1 MSEISKTFDRL
12 ANCKILIV
20 GDVMLDRYLRGKVDR
35 VSPEA
40 PVPVVNLQSAEN
52 RLGGAANVALNI
64 QAMGAQAILCSVIGK
79 DVDGQLFADLLP
91 QSNIASHYLF
101 NSDSRPTTV
110 KTRVIAANQ
119 HLLRVDRESTMDL
132 NSTEEEGLLNNI
144 LSAMDHHKIDLLLLQ
159 DYNKGV
165 LSLAL
170 LQKVQTEAQK
180 RNIPIAVDP
189 KFSNFFEYKNAT
201 LFKPNLKEIQEAL
214 GQTIAPQKEA
224 LDQAVAL
231 LKNKLPHQYT
241 LITLSEKGIY
251 WNDGNSSE
259 VMPTQARNIS
269 DVCGAGDTVISVAAL
284 GLAAGLSIRE
294 ISRLSNLAGGQVC
307 ESVGVVPVNRLQ
319 LEKEYAQLLAA
330 LH

>member
-1 MSEISKTFDRL
+1 MSEVTQIFDRL
-12 ANCKILIV
+12 ANCNILIV

-35 VSPEA
+35 ISPEA
-40 PVPVVNLQSAEN
+40 PVPVVDLQSAEN

-64 QAMGAQAILCSVIGK
+64 QAIGAQAILCSVVGK
-79 DVDGQLFADLLP
+79 DVESQLFVDLLP
-91 QSNIASHYLF
+91 EAGINSHYLF

-119 HLLRVDRESTMDL
+119 HLLRVDRESTKDL
-132 NSTEEEGLLNNI
+132 NPSEEKGLLENI
-144 LSAMDHHKIDLLLLQ
+144 RAAMSHHKIDLLLLQ

-165 LSLAL
+165 LSLSL
-170 LQKVQTEAQK
+170 LQAVQEEAQK

-189 KFSNFFEYKNAT
+189 KFSNFFEYKNCT

-214 GQTIAPQKEA
+214 GQKIAPTKEA
-224 LDQAVAL
+224 LDQAVAT
-231 LKNKLPHQYT
+231 LKNKLPHLYT
-241 LITLSEKGIY
+241 LVTLSEKGIY
-251 WNDGNSSE
+251 WNDGKSSE

-269 DVCGAGDTVISVAAL
+269 DVCGAGDTVISLAAL
-284 GLAAGLSIRE
+284 GLAAGLSIQE

-307 ESVGVVPVNRLQ
+307 ESVGVVPVNRRQ
-319 LEKEYAQLLAA
+319 LEEEYAQLLAA